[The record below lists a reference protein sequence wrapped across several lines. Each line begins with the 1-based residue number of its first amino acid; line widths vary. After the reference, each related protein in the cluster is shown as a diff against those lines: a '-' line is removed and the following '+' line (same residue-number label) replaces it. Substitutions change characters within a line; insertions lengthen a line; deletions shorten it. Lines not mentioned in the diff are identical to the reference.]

1 VSGVRAVLAMA
12 QVDLLRMVRDRTSLF
27 FALVLPVLIIVVIG
41 AANPGRTLVLG
52 VAGTGAGAGV
62 AAQELREHL
71 ASQDVDIRD
80 YDDAGALRRDVRRNR
95 LTGGM
100 VVAGTYTEDLA
111 AGRTGQV
118 DLVVDPTSRDAAQV
132 RARIGAAVGQQAA
145 RVDAARML
153 AAASGAPV
161 GEALTA
167 VEAVVQSVV
176 PVPVEVVATGPG
188 GIGNLAV
195 FDYALA
201 GQLLLFLFLTQLTS
215 GGDLVLAK
223 RLGIVGRVLASP
235 MGPQQVLV
243 GAGAP
248 RLVLGVVQTVLLVGL
263 GITVFQVGFGNLVA
277 VTLILG
283 LFLLASSGAGL
294 FVGAVARTPEQATSL
309 GPPLGIALAMIGG
322 CLWPLEIVPRTM
334 QIVARATPHSWA
346 MDAFIDVMGDGA
358 GPADIVAPLGVLAAF
373 AAGLLAV
380 GSWRL
385 RRSMA
390 R

>member
-1 VSGVRAVLAMA
+1 MSRIRAVLAMA
-12 QVDLLRMVRDRTSLF
+12 HVDLLRMVRDRTSLF
-27 FALVLPVLIIVVIG
+27 FALVLPVLIIMVIG

-52 VAGTGAGAGV
+52 VAGTGSGAGAT
-62 AAQELREHL
+62 AQELREHL
-71 ASQDVDIRD
+71 AGQDVDIRD
-80 YDDAGALRRDVRRNR
+80 YDDAAALRRDVRRNR

-100 VVAGTYTEDLA
+100 VVSDTYTEDLA

-118 DLVVDPTSRDAAQV
+118 DLVVDPTSQDAAQV
-132 RARIGAAVGQQAA
+132 RTRIGAAVSQQAA

-153 AAASGAPV
+153 AAASGMPV
-161 GEALTA
+161 GDALAAVAA
-167 VEAVVQSVV
+167 VEPSVAT
-176 PVPVEVVATGPG
+176 VPVEVVRSGSG
-188 GIGNLAV
+188 GLGDLAV

-223 RLGIVGRVLASP
+223 RLGIVGRMLASP
-235 MGPQQVLV
+235 MGPRQVLL

-248 RLVLGVVQTVLLVGL
+248 RLVLGLVQTVLLVGL

-277 VTLILG
+277 VALILA

-294 FVGAVARTPEQATSL
+294 LVGAIARTPEQATSL

-322 CLWPLEIVPRTM
+322 CLWPLEIVPRAM
-334 QIVARATPHSWA
+334 QIVARATPHAWA

-358 GPADIVAPLGVLAAF
+358 GPADIVAPLGVLALF
-373 AAGLLAV
+373 AAGLLTV
-380 GSWRL
+380 GAWRL

-390 R
+390 H